1 MKADFWNG
9 ILAIFA
15 GIVANISAEWLNL
28 GPVSPYI
35 MAVPVLLI
43 VGVLVTTQWTENRS
57 AVHVHV
63 QKSCMDGLRDIGQ
76 DPKVFLAGIVQSLF
90 ESTMYIFVFIWTP
103 VLDKSHAPLGFV
115 FASFM
120 ASTVTGAATFD
131 LLRHRV
137 SVPTLLALSIVVAG
151 LGNVLAAVAARP
163 GDPNHALAFIAFI
176 IIEFSVGVY
185 FRAMTIV
192 RTRVVPQ
199 ATRSAVNSWFRVP
212 LNLIACI
219 ILMCLH
225 DDAFRHGNRLIFVSC
240 AALLVFASI
249 GVTCLVSLIRRD
261 DDFRDLV
268 TLNGAKGNG
277 VNSNSEHV

>member
-1 MKADFWNG
+1 M
-9 ILAIFA
+9 
-15 GIVANISAEWLNL
+15 ANISAEWLNL
-28 GPVSPYI
+28 GPVSPYV
-35 MAVPVLLI
+35 MAVPVLLV
-43 VGVLVTTQWTENRS
+43 VGVLVQTQWTENRR
-57 AVHVHV
+57 AVHIHV
-63 QKSCMDGLRDIGQ
+63 QKSCMDGLRDIGR

-90 ESTMYIFVFIWTP
+90 ESAMYIFVFIWTP

-131 LLRHRV
+131 LLRRRGV
-137 SVPTLLALSIVVAG
+137 SVPSLLASSVVIAG

-163 GDPNHALAFIAFI
+163 DDTHHTLAFIAFI

-219 ILMCLH
+219 ILMCMH
-225 DDAFRHGNRLIFVSC
+225 NDAFRHGNRLIFLSC
-240 AALLVFASI
+240 TALLALASVA
-249 GVTCLVSLIRRD
+249 VTCLVSLIRRD
-261 DDFRDLV
+261 DDFGDLV
-268 TLNGAKGNG
+268 TVNGA
-277 VNSNSEHV
+277 